1 MYIVVALDCLL
12 LLILVRY
19 PQVSSSMLVQGFM
32 AWMKMKN
39 GEIIRQLDFN
49 QLADDRYEYMI
60 SHLLDFNQI
69 DDSHNVMYVDMKL
82 YSNSYSM
89 VNDYLSISDYYRYES
104 TCL

>member
-1 MYIVVALDCLL
+1 
-12 LLILVRY
+12 
-19 PQVSSSMLVQGFM
+19 MLVQGFM

-60 SHLLDFNQI
+60 CHLLDFNQI

-82 YSNSYSM
+82 YSNSHSA
-89 VNDYLSISDYYRYES
+89 VNDCLSISDYYRYES
-104 TCL
+104 TCSTMYFMIYIFRCYSMVSNYI